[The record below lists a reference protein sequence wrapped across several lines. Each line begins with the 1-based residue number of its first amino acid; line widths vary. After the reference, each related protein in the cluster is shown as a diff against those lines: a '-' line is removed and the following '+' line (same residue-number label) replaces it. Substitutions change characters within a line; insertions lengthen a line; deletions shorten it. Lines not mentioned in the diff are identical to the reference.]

1 MQKWKNKT
9 KLRKNQRNVQSP
21 VAPVHRSVSQNRKKQ
36 SSNAVVEAIVKM
48 IISILGTGCPK
59 CKELEANA
67 RKAVEELKI
76 KAEIEK
82 VTDVGEIVDYG
93 VMSTPAIVIDGEVK
107 ASGRIPTV
115 EEIKEWL
122 K

>member
-1 MQKWKNKT
+1 
-9 KLRKNQRNVQSP
+9 
-21 VAPVHRSVSQNRKKQ
+21 
-36 SSNAVVEAIVKM
+36 M

>member
-1 MQKWKNKT
+1 
-9 KLRKNQRNVQSP
+9 
-21 VAPVHRSVSQNRKKQ
+21 
-36 SSNAVVEAIVKM
+36 M

-59 CKELEANA
+59 CKQLEANA

-82 VTDVGEIVDYG
+82 VTDIGEIVDYG
-93 VMSTPAIVIDGEVK
+93 VMSTPAIVINGEVK

-115 EEIKEWL
+115 EEIKKWL